1 MEGLTTALLGRACRI
16 FLELAYPGGVATVP
30 AKKRPFCEIPA
41 DAPLERY
48 LPPQVGPELCQ
59 PVGAAAGAKPGFAY
73 RLGCAHFPH
82 LKLQAV
88 RCERG
93 WVFSVDTHDH
103 FFPGGL
109 PESDPEA
116 HAWRQLLA
124 ANRDL
129 KERIERA
136 WERAGL
142 LTFHT
147 LLREDLT
154 GREQHG

>member
-16 FLELAYPGGVATVP
+16 FLELAYPGGEPTVP
-30 AKKRPFCEIPA
+30 PKRRQFWEIPTEVA
-41 DAPLERY
+41 IDRY

-59 PVGAAAGAKPGFAY
+59 KVGAAPGSKPGFAY

-82 LKLQAV
+82 LKLQVV
-88 RCERG
+88 RCDQG
-93 WVFSVDTHDH
+93 WVFGVDTHDH

-116 HAWRQLLA
+116 QAWRQLLA
-124 ANRDL
+124 ANRRL
-129 KERIERA
+129 KERIEQA

-147 LLREDLT
+147 LLREDLANPERR
-154 GREQHG
+154 G

>member
-16 FLELAYPGGVATVP
+16 FLELAYPGGAATVP
-30 AKKRPFCEIPA
+30 AKKRPFWVIPA
-41 DAPLERY
+41 EAPLEHF

-59 PVGAAAGAKPGFAY
+59 RVGSAPGVKPGFAY

-82 LKLQAV
+82 LKLQV
-88 RCERG
+88 VCSDRG
-93 WVFSVDTHDH
+93 WVFGVDTHDH

-116 HAWRQLLA
+116 QAWRQLLS
-124 ANRDL
+124 ANRQL
-129 KERIERA
+129 KERIEQA

-142 LTFHT
+142 LTFHA
-147 LLREDLT
+147 LLREDLANPELR
-154 GREQHG
+154 G